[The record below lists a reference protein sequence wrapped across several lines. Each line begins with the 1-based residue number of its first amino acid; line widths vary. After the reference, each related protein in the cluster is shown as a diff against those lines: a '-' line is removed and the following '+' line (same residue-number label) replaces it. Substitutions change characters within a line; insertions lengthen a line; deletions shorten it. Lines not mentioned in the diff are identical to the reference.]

1 MTIWDLSFVLDMA
14 IVKILLSCLLCGLIG
29 LEREYRQKAAGF
41 RTHMLVGLGSTV
53 FTLLSIHGFGAS
65 DPSRVAA
72 QIVSGIGFIGGG
84 AILRHGLSVRG
95 VTTAATLWLV
105 AAIGM
110 AMGVGWYEPGLI
122 ATGMALLTLL
132 LLSNLERYLPSLPTP
147 IQVQLR
153 VGIEAGLQA
162 AVREALDAGGWTIR
176 RGQIERLEPDG
187 LRLNFAIRRV
197 AGRSEDVDDL
207 IAALQ
212 ALPGGIREISW
223 EVLESAS

>member
-1 MTIWDLSFVLDMA
+1 MPPWTLSFLNDEV
-14 IVKILLSCLLCGLIG
+14 IIKLLISCVLCGLIG

-41 RTHMLVGLGSTV
+41 RTHLLVGLGSTL
-53 FTLLSIHGFGAS
+53 FTLLSLHGFGVS

-110 AMGVGWYEPGLI
+110 AVGVGWYQPGLV
-122 ATGMALLTLL
+122 ATAMALLTLL
-132 LLSNLERYLPSLPTP
+132 LLTRLESILPTLPTP

-153 VGIEAGLQA
+153 VAIAPEHQG
-162 AVREALDAGGWTIR
+162 AVRARLDAAGWVIR
-176 RGQIERLEPDG
+176 RGQIDRISGDQVRLTYWA
-187 LRLNFAIRRV
+187 RLG
-197 AGRSEDVDDL
+197 AGTDRDVDQL
-207 IAALQ
+207 IETLQ
-212 ALPGGIREISW
+212 ALEGLYEIGW
-223 EVLESAS
+223 EVLEASS